1 MSPVV
6 VAVHILPPICVE
18 GKLST
23 QEGLEFSD
31 CLVLEEATSGSC
43 QVTPTLLGL
52 GGGWGVGLSLG
63 KKEKPQVITL
73 HEPSL

>member
-52 GGGWGVGLSLG
+52 GGGVGGWSVSG
-63 KKEKPQVITL
+63 EKGET
-73 HEPSL
+73 PSYNTA